1 MSDIEASFMDKCSTV
16 SHSQQSDKLCV
27 SVITAA
33 QYIKSINY
41 IYNLERYLDDIAYL
55 FSKTTSV
62 SSSPRLI
69 SCLAIDFYRVYGFH
83 SMKPISHSVKD
94 G

>member
-1 MSDIEASFMDKCSTV
+1 MDKYSTV
-16 SHSQQSDKLCV
+16 SHSQQSDKLCE

-33 QYIKSINY
+33 QCIKGINYIY

-69 SCLAIDFYRVYGFH
+69 SYLAIDFYRVYGFH
-83 SMKPISHSVKD
+83 SMKPTSHSVKD